1 MQNIA
6 KSINQKLEH
15 SPNQSF
21 SEFFGETQ
29 TVLSL
34 KQPPNLL
41 RLLSINIRL
50 PQSLFNCNF
59 YFFYFFFNW
68 DSLHARL
75 DSHYKAWN

>member
-41 RLLSINIRL
+41 RLLSINRKTYGYLKVCLIVI
-50 PQSLFNCNF
+50 F
-59 YFFYFFFNW
+59 YFFYFFF
-68 DSLHARL
+68 
-75 DSHYKAWN
+75 